1 MSMKKIFGAS
11 FETLE
16 IPDHSSF
23 LLESTRIY
31 QNRGVEGAGLRLKQA
46 SPREP
51 PAKFSEIGA
60 YNISCHVLGRD
71 VIKSEYFHDFWH
83 IFGQ

>member
-1 MSMKKIFGAS
+1 MICLGWFSHPYSSHSGPLLTS
-11 FETLE
+11 
-16 IPDHSSF
+16 PRPRGNDHC
-23 LLESTRIY
+23 LDLPARCL
-31 QNRGVEGAGLRLKQA
+31 AGLRLKQA

-71 VIKSEYFHDFWH
+71 VIKSEYFHDF
-83 IFGQ
+83 